1 MDVLAQIV
9 VWLNAATNALANV
22 VLAPIALLPGW
33 LSATLI
39 AIVTGLVMLVVFKHT
54 SNQRGIKAARDEI
67 KANLLALK
75 LFKDNVGVTLRAQG
89 HILLGAM
96 RLLVHALVPMVVM
109 ALPMTM
115 LLAQLALWYQARP
128 MQVGEEAVMTVEL
141 NGEPGASW
149 PKLSLAADDRRRSCG
164 RPGPG
169 GQQTRGLLEHPC
181 PRGRTPSLGFD
192 VDGQNIDKELAIGG
206 GFMRVSTLRPSW
218 SWSDALLNPWERPF
232 GPDSPVQSIEIDY
245 PNRAS
250 WTSGTDTWVIYWFA
264 VSLVA
269 AFCCRGMLGVNL

>member
-1 MDVLAQIV
+1 MDFLAQIV
-9 VWLNAATNALANV
+9 VWLNTVTNALGNLC
-22 VLAPIALLPGW
+22 LAPISLVPGW

-39 AIVTGLVMLVVFKHT
+39 AAVTGLVMLIVFKHT
-54 SNQRGIKAARDEI
+54 SNQRAIKAARDEI

-89 HILLGAM
+89 HILLGAV
-96 RLLVHALVPMVVM
+96 RLLVHALVPMAVM

-128 MQVGEEAVMTVEL
+128 MRIGEEAIMTVTL

-149 PKLSLAADDRRRSCG
+149 PKITLQPTKAVEIAV
-164 RPGPG
+164 GPVHVASK
-169 GQQTRGLLEHPC
+169 REVCWNMRAREVGLHRLVFH
-181 PRGRTPSLGFD
+181 
-192 VDGQNIDKELAIGG
+192 VDGQDIDKELAVGG
-206 GFMRVSTLRPSW
+206 GFMRVSTVRPGW
-218 SWSDALLNPWERPF
+218 SWSDALLNPWEHPF
-232 GPDSPVQSIEIDY
+232 SPDSPVQSIEIDY

-269 AFCCRGMLGVNL
+269 ALLCRGMLGVNL